1 MGMVRQALLTVLLV
15 LTAIVSATL
24 SDAQSQG
31 SADDD
36 RYTIMRPETPEPKY
50 EPWLPPKYKSPR
62 GTRQHVV
69 RPQRIPEPEPRTT
82 TVPPPLYVPQTGQVL
97 PNMPT
102 ISGAGPRGTETSQD
116 RAARCAN
123 QAGVYGAAAGNPSG
137 YVNSCINQ

>member
-1 MGMVRQALLTVLLV
+1 MGMVRQALLTGVLL
-15 LTAIVSATL
+15 LTAIMSAPL
-24 SDAQSQG
+24 SYAQSD
-31 SADDD
+31 DDD
-36 RYTIMRPETPEPKY
+36 RYTIMRPETP

-69 RPQRIPEPEPRTT
+69 RPERIPEPEPRAT
-82 TVPPPLYVPQTGQVL
+82 TVPPPLYVPQTGEVL

-102 ISGAGPRGTETSQD
+102 ISGAGPRGAETSQD